1 MLQMPRSRN
10 IFLSKFGQVEL
21 HQLGSQTTST
31 TSSIEVE
38 IVQKIQ
44 ELIVLLEPLL
54 DVWKFIFVQLNLED
68 TRRV

>member
-21 HQLGSQTTST
+21 HQHST
-31 TSSIEVE
+31 ASSIEVE